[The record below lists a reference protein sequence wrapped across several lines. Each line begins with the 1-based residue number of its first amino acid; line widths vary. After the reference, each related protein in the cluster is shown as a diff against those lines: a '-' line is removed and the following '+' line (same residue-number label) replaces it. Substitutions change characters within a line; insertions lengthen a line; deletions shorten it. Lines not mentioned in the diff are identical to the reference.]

1 MNKTYLETPPSL
13 VIIISHQV
21 DSSMFIVDL
30 DTDRY
35 RYVYLV
41 TSLHTWFH
49 DTGMTLAIQKI
60 SQICN

>member
-41 TSLHTWFH
+41 TSLHT
-49 DTGMTLAIQKI
+49 
-60 SQICN
+60 